1 MMTLSNQAS
10 TSQKIKG
17 LFNLNKVNKKHWPYI
32 FLMPF
37 FICYF
42 VFNLYPVLFSFFVSL
57 TNWDIMSMGQTKFIG
72 LINYI
77 KLVTDDPY
85 FIKSVWNTILFM
97 IGYIPIS
104 LILGLLLAV
113 SIFNL
118 SKLKKTFQTLNFLPY
133 ITTPVAI
140 GFIFSFLFNWSNGL
154 INRLLEFLGLIS
166 GGINWLGNPDLA
178 RIVVILMI
186 FWKNFGYYFIVY
198 LAGLTSLP
206 AELEEAATV
215 DGASKW
221 QTFYYITLPLLKPI
235 TLFLVVT
242 SIIGG
247 FQLFAEPMM
256 LFGGG
261 LGGGGSSI
269 VGGPGRTA
277 LTTIWYFYDTAFSN
291 SAKLGYGAA
300 VSYTLF
306 LFIMV
311 FSFISFKLIY
321 RREDQK

>member
-1 MMTLSNQAS
+1 MEFLSNETT
-10 TSQKIKG
+10 TSKKTKG
-17 LFNLNKVNKKHWPYI
+17 LFIFNKINRKHWPYI

-57 TNWDIMSMGQTKFIG
+57 TDWDIMNMGQIEFIG
-72 LINYI
+72 LTNYI
-77 KLVTDDPY
+77 KLLTDDPY
-85 FIKSVWNTILFM
+85 FFRSIWNTFLFM

-104 LILGLLLAV
+104 IILGLLLAV

-118 SKLKKTFQTLNFLPY
+118 SKFKKIFQTLNFLPY

-140 GFIFSFLFNWSNGL
+140 GFIFSFMFDWSNGL
-154 INRLLEFLGLIS
+154 VNKFLVYIGVFS
-166 GGINWLGNPDLA
+166 DGVNWLGNPELA
-178 RIVVILMI
+178 RLVVILMI

-198 LAGLTSLP
+198 LSGLTSIP
-206 AELEEAATV
+206 AELKEAATV

-221 QTFYYITLPLLKPI
+221 QNFYYITLPLLKPI
-235 TLFLVVT
+235 TIFLVVT
-242 SIIGG
+242 SIING
-247 FQLFAEPMM
+247 FQLLDEPMM

-261 LGGGGSSI
+261 LAGGAGSV
-269 VGGPGRTA
+269 VGGPERSA
-277 LTTIWYFYDTAFSN
+277 LTTIWYFYDTAFSS

-300 VSYTLF
+300 ITYTLF
-306 LFIMV
+306 VIILF

-321 RREDQK
+321 RKGD